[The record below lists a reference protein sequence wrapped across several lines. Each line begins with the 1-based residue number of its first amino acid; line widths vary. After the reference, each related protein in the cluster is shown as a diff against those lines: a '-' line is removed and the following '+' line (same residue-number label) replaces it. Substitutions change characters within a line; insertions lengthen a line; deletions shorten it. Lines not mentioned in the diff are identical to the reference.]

1 MAERSLTTVTR
12 DVRKENAMFVRVLS
26 FTLAA
31 LALPAMADG
40 EINLYTARH
49 YDADARLYEA
59 FHEATGISVNVIEDK
74 AGALMER
81 MRIEGE
87 NSPVDVFMTAD
98 ASNLMSAALDGLLQG
113 VASAELESRIPA
125 ALRHPDGEWF
135 AFTRRAR
142 VIMVSKD
149 FDSTGL
155 ERYEDLANP
164 RFDDAICIRSS
175 GNIYN
180 QSLVASLIV
189 ANGEDA
195 TRSWVEGLVANMA
208 REPESNDTGQIKAVA
223 AGACEI
229 AVANTYYLARL
240 ARSDDEANR
249 AIAAAIRVIMPNQ
262 ADRGVHINISGAGVA
277 AHAPHRD
284 NAIAF
289 LEFLA
294 SDMAQQVFA
303 DSNNE
308 WPVVDGIDHA
318 SVLDDLY
325 GHFVADDIDVAVFGA
340 NRVRAL
346 GIMEDGG
353 WK

>member
-1 MAERSLTTVTR
+1 
-12 DVRKENAMFVRVLS
+12 MFVRIVA

-31 LALPAMADG
+31 LSLPAMADG
-40 EINLYTARH
+40 ALNLYTARH

-59 FHEATGISVNVIEDK
+59 FHEATGITVNVIEDK

-81 MRIEGE
+81 MRIEGD

-113 VASAELESRIPA
+113 VASAALESRIPA
-125 ALRHPDGEWF
+125 SLRHPDGAWF

-142 VIMVSKD
+142 VIMVSRD
-149 FDSTGL
+149 FDPTGL
-155 ERYEDLANP
+155 ERYEDLAHP
-164 RFDDAICIRSS
+164 RFDDSICIRSS

-189 ANGEDA
+189 ANGDDA
-195 TRSWVEGLVANMA
+195 TARWVEGLVANMA

-223 AGACEI
+223 AGECEI

-240 ARSDDEANR
+240 ARSDDQADR
-249 AIAAAIRVIMPNQ
+249 AIADAIRVIMPNQ

-277 AHAPHRD
+277 AHAPNRD

-294 SDMAQQVFA
+294 GDMAQQVFA

-325 GHFVADDIDVAVFGA
+325 GNFVADDIDVAVFGA

-346 GIMEDGG
+346 GIMEANG

>member
-1 MAERSLTTVTR
+1 MIIIRKKKGNMMLVRIVALTLV
-12 DVRKENAMFVRVLS
+12 ALS
-26 FTLAA
+26 
-31 LALPAMADG
+31 LPAAADG
-40 EINLYTARH
+40 EVNLYTARH
-49 YDADARLYEA
+49 YDADTRLYEA
-59 FHEATGISVNVIEDK
+59 FHEATGVTVNVIEDK

-98 ASNLMSAALDGLLQG
+98 ASNLMSASLDGLLQG
-113 VASAELESRIPA
+113 VSSDELESRIPA
-125 ALRHPDGEWF
+125 SLRHPEGEWF

-142 VIMVSKD
+142 VIMVKSD
-149 FDSTGL
+149 FDSTSL
-155 ERYEDLANP
+155 DRYEDLADP
-164 RFDDAICIRSS
+164 RFDDRICIRSS

-189 ANGEDA
+189 ANGEDDTA
-195 TRSWVEGLVANMA
+195 QWVRGLVANMA

-223 AGACEI
+223 AGQCEI

-240 ARSDDEANR
+240 AKSDDPANR
-249 AIAAAIRVIMPNQ
+249 EIADAIRVIMPNQ
-262 ADRGVHINISGAGVA
+262 DDRGVHVNISGAGVA
-277 AHAPHRD
+277 AHAPNRD

-308 WPVVDGIDHA
+308 WPVVDGIAHA
-318 SVLDDLY
+318 DVLDDLY
-325 GHFVADDIDVAVFGA
+325 GDFVADDIDAAVFGA
-340 NRVRAL
+340 NRAL
-346 GIMEDGG
+346 ALEIMEGNG

>member
-1 MAERSLTTVTR
+1 
-12 DVRKENAMFVRVLS
+12 MFMRI
-26 FTLAA
+26 AA
-31 LALPAMADG
+31 LALALVSLPAAADG
-40 EINLYTARH
+40 ELNLYTARH

-59 FHEATGISVNVIEDK
+59 FHDATGVTVNVIEDK
-74 AGALMER
+74 AGALIER

-98 ASNLMSAALDGLLQG
+98 ASNLMTAALDGLLQG
-113 VASAELESRIPA
+113 VSSADLEFRIPA
-125 ALRHPDGEWF
+125 SLRHPDGAWF

-142 VIMVSKD
+142 VIMVHRD
-149 FDSTGL
+149 FDATGL
-155 ERYEDLANP
+155 ERYEDLADP
-164 RFDDAICIRSS
+164 RFADTICIRSS

-189 ANGEDA
+189 ANGDDA
-195 TRSWVEGLVANMA
+195 TAAWVRGLVANMA

-223 AGACEI
+223 AGQCEI

-240 ARSDDEANR
+240 VRSDDPASR
-249 AIAAAIRVIMPNQ
+249 DIADAIRVIMPNQ
-262 ADRGVHINISGAGVA
+262 GDRGVHVNISGAGVA
-277 AHAPHRD
+277 AHAPNRD

-308 WPVVDGIDHA
+308 WPVVDGIAHA
-318 SVLDDLY
+318 GVLDDLY
-325 GHFVADDIDVAVFGA
+325 GDFVADGIDVATFGA
-340 NRVRAL
+340 NRGRAL
-346 GIMEDGG
+346 DIMEENG